1 MTSRNQPGLF
11 SELPDASRRGGR
23 RSSYFF
29 ALWPDVAVRRRLAS
43 AAAALPLGEGGVA
56 YRIKPERLHLTLAWL
71 GDIGR
76 AQVDAAILAAED
88 VQARSFLLRLDRTG
102 HFPNASTAWLGPSSL
117 LPALA
122 RLKAEL
128 DRELL
133 RYGLPVASEAF
144 VPHLSVQR
152 NVRTLAE
159 APPFEVL
166 WPVTGFALLRS
177 ARSNGK
183 ADGYRVVRRWMLD
196 TGALAVHNRG
206 DR

>member
-1 MTSRNQPGLF
+1 MARRDQAGLF
-11 SELPDASRRGGR
+11 SELPEATRRGGR

-29 ALWPDVAVRRRLAS
+29 ALWPDAAVRRRLAS
-43 AAAALPLGEGGVA
+43 ASAGLPLGEGGAA

-71 GDIGR
+71 GEIGR
-76 AQVDAAILAAED
+76 YQVDAAILAAED
-88 VQARSFLLRLDRTG
+88 VQARSFLLRLDRSG
-102 HFPNASTAWLGPSSL
+102 HFPNASTAWFGPSKLS
-117 LPALA
+117 PALA

-144 VPHLSVQR
+144 VPHVSCQR
-152 NVRTLAE
+152 NVRTLAGT
-159 APPFEVL
+159 APFEVL

-183 ADGYRVVRRWMLD
+183 ADGYRLVRRWSFD
-196 TGALAVHNRG
+196 GAAAGSR
-206 DR
+206 DA

>member
-1 MTSRNQPGLF
+1 MARRDQPGLF
-11 SELPDASRRGGR
+11 SELPDATRRGGR
-23 RSSYFF
+23 RASYFF
-29 ALWPDVAVRRRLAS
+29 ALWPEAAVRRRLAA
-43 AAAALPLGEGGVA
+43 AAAALPLGDGSAA

-76 AQVDAAILAAED
+76 AQVDAAILAGED
-88 VQARSFLLRLDRTG
+88 VQAKPFLLKLDRCG
-102 HFPNASTAWLGPSSL
+102 HFPNASTAWLGPSTL

-144 VPHLSVQR
+144 VPHLSCQR

-159 APPFEVL
+159 AAPFEVL

-177 ARSNGK
+177 ARSQGK
-183 ADGYRVVRRWMLD
+183 ADGYRIVRRWLL
-196 TGALAVHNRG
+196 G
-206 DR
+206 

>member
-1 MTSRNQPGLF
+1 MARRDQPGLF

-23 RSSYFF
+23 RASYFF
-29 ALWPDVAVRRRLAS
+29 ALWPDAAVRRRLAS

-76 AQVDAAILAAED
+76 AQVDAALLAGDE
-88 VQARSFLLRLDRTG
+88 VQAKPFLLRLDRSG
-102 HFPNASTAWLGPSSL
+102 HFPNAGTAWLGPSTL
-117 LPALA
+117 QPTLA

-144 VPHLSVQR
+144 VPHLSCQR
-152 NVRTLAE
+152 NVRTLTE
-159 APPFEVL
+159 MPPFEVL
-166 WPVTGFALLRS
+166 WPVTEFALLRS
-177 ARSNGK
+177 ARSAGK
-183 ADGYRVVRRWMLD
+183 ADGYRIVRRWSL
-196 TGALAVHNRG
+196 G
-206 DR
+206 